1 MASQDNPE
9 QGLCHHPSADRPIP
23 EIKAPSK
30 PKKNPNGSVE
40 PPGNGG
46 NRDTLAE
53 REEGNVGKVKTVST
67 KKPHPLGSNK
77 PKKRAKISTP
87 KDEEPKEKVTVPMQS
102 LEEPTTT
109 DHRSFVQN
117 VFGTTAFKMLEWLTP
132 RSLEVLSR
140 SEETA
145 KPAENGESK
154 TSAQDARDPG
164 DKEGEGDAPENSS
177 SPEYQMPHE
186 PGPTKLESKSP
197 KLKPSLTN
205 GTASPAVLDSRA
217 PCHPV
222 SRRKSSSSRCPKSDS
237 LDTQPQK
244 GILNIPSRTPDTAV
258 DMTLPQFRPSHP
270 KQKLSRQSSITSP
283 QMHVAEITSVTGG
296 KPASVK
302 IITEP
307 KRTTSKNDAR
317 KKEEPIATSK
327 TTVEKATL
335 RVQPTE
341 PRPVK
346 NPAPPQSVSHL
357 PIDLINFLC
366 DVLQTDR
373 TAEMHDLKPSQVV
386 KMLVRWQDKQCAYQ
400 KGRDPKLRECDP
412 AANRERW
419 RIFVQQSL
427 FDVLSKPNSLLR
439 SFRDDEGQLFDTH
452 TIWYLL
458 LRMTRVTPSLVF
470 HSLWNVAGALFNPPE
485 KLETIHDWAKE
496 SQNSPSRKSLS
507 NQEAAEVM
515 SICLHALVATAPLVS
530 NARQLANM
538 SRIRSYG
545 LTMLGRDKSSLEPAA
560 LCLQYEDAFSNEL
573 ALRLARR
580 VFASI
585 PTRRR
590 FTELMDVQN
599 DVRNDGEREPD
610 VLEAVLAKLKFLD
623 LETPPVLSF
632 TLDERD
638 LHEKRVPTLLLD
650 WARTVMLQDWQGS
663 AEVSAEG
670 AFGGA
675 LALIA
680 AICMCPTPLLAYI
693 TDYSRQ
699 TQKVVTSRRYPLPHR
714 ILCRTSR
721 SSCDASRMASIRID
735 QANCTPSRL
744 PIPLQP
750 VYISHIF
757 PLNQLLPHEP
767 SLRSSQS
774 YQWTVQIH

>member
-9 QGLCHHPSADRPIP
+9 LGLCTNPSADRPSP
-23 EIKAPSK
+23 EIKTPSK
-30 PKKNPNGSVE
+30 PKKNTNGSIV
-40 PPGNGG
+40 PPGNEGGREIRPEREGG
-46 NRDTLAE
+46 N
-53 REEGNVGKVKTVST
+53 GGKIKAVST

-77 PKKRAKISTP
+77 TKKRVKSNPP
-87 KDEEPKEKVTVPMQS
+87 KERDLKEKVAAPIKG

-132 RSLEVLSR
+132 RSLEFLSR
-140 SEETA
+140 PEEVAKSTKDVESET
-145 KPAENGESK
+145 PPG
-154 TSAQDARDPG
+154 DLGGLG
-164 DKEGEGDAPENSS
+164 DKEAPENPSIKGFSS
-177 SPEYQMPHE
+177 GNQVPHE
-186 PGPTKLESKSP
+186 PGPTKLESKSSKP
-197 KLKPSLTN
+197 KASPN
-205 GTASPAVLDSRA
+205 GTASPAILDSRA
-217 PCHPV
+217 SSNPV
-222 SRRKSSSSRCPKSDS
+222 PRRKTSSSRHSKSDTV
-237 LDTQPQK
+237 DTQPQK
-244 GILNIPSRTPDTAV
+244 GILNIPSRTPDSTV

-283 QMHVAEITSVTGG
+283 QVHVAEITSMAGG

-307 KRTTSKNDAR
+307 KRTTLKNDDEE
-317 KKEEPIATSK
+317 KKRGEPVITCKTIA
-327 TTVEKATL
+327 EKASPK
-335 RVQPTE
+335 VEPTE
-341 PRPVK
+341 PRLTK
-346 NPAPPQSVSHL
+346 TPAPPQSVAYL

-373 TAEMHDLKPSQVV
+373 TSETHDLKPSQVV
-386 KMLVRWQDKQCAYQ
+386 KMLVRWHDEQSAYQ
-400 KGRDPKLRECDP
+400 KGRDPKLNGPDP
-412 AANRERW
+412 TANRERW
-419 RIFVQQSL
+419 RIFIQQSL
-427 FDVLSKPNSLLR
+427 FDVLSKPDSLLK
-439 SFRDDEGQLFDTH
+439 SFQDDKGQLLDTH

-458 LRMTRVTPSLVF
+458 LRMTRVAPSLVF
-470 HSLWNVAGALFNPPE
+470 HSLWNVAGNLFNPPE
-485 KLETIHDWAKE
+485 KLETIHDWAKDP
-496 SQNSPSRKSLS
+496 QNAPSSKSLS
-507 NQEAAEVM
+507 NQEAGEVM

-560 LCLQYEDAFSNEL
+560 LCLQYEDAFSNDL

-590 FTELMDVQN
+590 FTELIDIQN

-623 LETPPVLSF
+623 LDTPPVLSF
-632 TLDERD
+632 SLDERD

-680 AICMCPTPLLAYI
+680 SICMWTSFPFASFTN
-693 TDYSRQ
+693 YSR
-699 TQKVVTSRRYPLPHR
+699 
-714 ILCRTSR
+714 
-721 SSCDASRMASIRID
+721 
-735 QANCTPSRL
+735 
-744 PIPLQP
+744 
-750 VYISHIF
+750 
-757 PLNQLLPHEP
+757 
-767 SLRSSQS
+767 
-774 YQWTVQIH
+774 